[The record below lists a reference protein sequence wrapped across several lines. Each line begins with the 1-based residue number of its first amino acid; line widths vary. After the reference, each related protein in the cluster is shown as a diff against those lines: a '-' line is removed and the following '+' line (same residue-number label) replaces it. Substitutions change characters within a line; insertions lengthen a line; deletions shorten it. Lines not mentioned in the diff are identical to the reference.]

1 MNSGPSVWVYCMLL
15 LNLGK
20 LEESPC
26 SISWAMVK
34 FGPRPTISLSSS
46 LTRRVETHIPL
57 IPVYHKSTP
66 PPPFLLSFPHLFFF
80 LSLPITFSYF
90 SWVWGCWLTALRHC
104 TAPNA
109 SLCLT
114 RRLSVY
120 LSRSMDYLIP
130 GWVESTCSTLT
141 ELIRVFKA
149 FVGFY
154 VKKKRKS
161 VVTLSGCVW
170 RCGGCWAVR
179 LQLSLGSWTKVMSC
193 TLTYALWLMTLY

>member
-66 PPPFLLSFPHLFFF
+66 PFFFLSFPHLFFF

-154 VKKKRKS
+154 VKKKEKKCCHIKWLC
-161 VVTLSGCVW
+161 VTVW
-170 RCGGCWAVR
+170 RVLSSQAAVIFR
-179 LQLSLGSWTKVMSC
+179 FVD
-193 TLTYALWLMTLY
+193 